1 MSEGQALSS
10 RERLEEAGS
19 VRISGRD
26 RTAGPARGGGDPQPA
41 AAGGSVEESQLIW
54 L

>member
-26 RTAGPARGGGDPQPA
+26 RTAGPA
-41 AAGGSVEESQLIW
+41 AAGGAVEESQLIW